1 MAEVGKL
8 HKSMSKDKGLQKTLQ
23 RKDNEL
29 GEIQQNMAK
38 WKEETA
44 TKLAKKFR
52 EELARE
58 IEKYLNFHVYH
69 MPSFIHSLYTRAV
82 LPYITGL

>member
-1 MAEVGKL
+1 
-8 HKSMSKDKGLQKTLQ
+8 MSKDKGLQKTLQ

-29 GEIQQNMAK
+29 REIQQNMAK

-44 TKLAKKFR
+44 NKLAKKFR
-52 EELARE
+52 EELGRE

-69 MPSFIHSLYTRAV
+69 MPSFIPFALYSDCFSV
-82 LPYITGL
+82 